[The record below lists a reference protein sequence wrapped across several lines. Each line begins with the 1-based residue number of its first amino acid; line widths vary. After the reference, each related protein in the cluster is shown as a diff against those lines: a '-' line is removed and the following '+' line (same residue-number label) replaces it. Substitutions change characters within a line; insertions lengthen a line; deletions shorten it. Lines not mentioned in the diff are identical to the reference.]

1 MNDAIG
7 IGLGILVALLGLGL
21 SWILRGLR
29 RQRSEVR
36 MLQER
41 LAERERELDALRN
54 DLGALTR
61 ASVGAGDHLL
71 QVEHRVR
78 RLSERQNQTEMRAV
92 GDRPYQQAIQ
102 LVQGGADAEELI
114 RQCGLTRGEAD
125 LIVMMHGVARAG

>member
-1 MNDAIG
+1 MNIELIG
-7 IGLGILVALLGLGL
+7 IGILALLWAVSLIGL
-21 SWILRGLR
+21 LRGQR
-29 RQRSEVR
+29 RQRRELQS
-36 MLQER
+36 LQER
-41 LAERERELDALRN
+41 LAGREAELDALRG
-54 DLGALTR
+54 DLTALTR
-61 ASVGAGDHLL
+61 ASVGAGDHLV

-78 RLSERQNQTEMRAV
+78 RLSERQNQSEMRAV